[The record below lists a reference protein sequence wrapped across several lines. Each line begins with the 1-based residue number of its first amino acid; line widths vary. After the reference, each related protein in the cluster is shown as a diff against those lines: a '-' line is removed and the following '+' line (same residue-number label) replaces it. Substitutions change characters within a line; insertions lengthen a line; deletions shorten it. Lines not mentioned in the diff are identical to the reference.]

1 MNENLHRWLRNHFDG
16 KSGMSIETF
25 ISLIILFLVKHNRQ
39 LQSSDLSLLPKDFC
53 KIARETI
60 TNENY
65 TGYGLPNS
73 DKNTSI
79 LPLSKSVSRKVNTDV
94 VIDNTMVLITLL
106 DFKSNSDE

>member
-1 MNENLHRWLRNHFDG
+1 MKQSENFFR
-16 KSGMSIETF
+16 KT
-25 ISLIILFLVKHNRQ
+25 
-39 LQSSDLSLLPKDFC
+39 KDFC

-79 LPLSKSVSRKVNTDV
+79 QPLSKSVSRKVNTDV